1 MLNVMKKDDHIEVF
15 DTKKIQEAILASA
28 RKILSN
34 EEEYDMQQK
43 ALIIANEVARFLNST
58 EDENAVIMTSKIH
71 NVVLEIL
78 SKEWE
83 VVGASYG
90 MYRNYRKQMAKTFL
104 KSYEESETVLHDGDK
119 ENANKDSDLNSTKQA
134 LIANNNMRGYMETFE
149 MDKDWIEAHK
159 QGWIHIHDLAERYLR
174 QQNCC
179 LFNMAGLLDGGFQLN
194 GTVYAEPKHFDSAIN
209 VVGDVTLFASAQQ
222 YGGFTIPE
230 IDTVLAKYAEK
241 SYQSNLKFIL
251 DKFGDIANEDIV
263 ETLEQAAYDMTV
275 RELEQGFQG
284 FETKLNTI
292 SNSLGQIPFVTI
304 TFGLDTTQWGRE
316 ISKAILNV
324 RIKGIGENKSTAVFP
339 KLSFLHRKEINGSPE
354 SPNYDIKQLGIQ
366 CSRLRLYPDWL
377 SLDSGNLAE
386 VYERS
391 NQVVSGMGCRAYLSP
406 FWDEQGNEIYTGR
419 SNIGAVTLN
428 LPKIGLESKGD
439 WNKFFDL
446 IDKYSD
452 IVFAIHE
459 DYYTKISKTKGS
471 SNPLY
476 FCEGGAWTKVGYDE
490 EVGKIYEA
498 STASLGYIG
507 IYETLKAMDVPKE
520 EYLKYGTKIVAYL
533 KKLTEKATINYNHLY
548 ALYSTPAESLCYRFQ
563 KINRK
568 DYGVIEDVTDREYIT
583 NSFHVPVWEDVSV
596 PEKIAFEAPFHKLA
610 TGGRI
615 SYNEFV
621 YGVDNSVLEQAINF
635 AMENGMYYGVNVVA
649 GTCNQC
655 GYSGDFHDNCPKC
668 GTHDITVVTRV
679 CGYLSFDQIHG
690 DSRYNPGK
698 QKEVKE
704 RVKHNFK

>member
-1 MLNVMKKDDHIEVF
+1 MLNVMKKDGHIEVF

-251 DKFGDIANEDIV
+251 DKFGDITNEDIM
-263 ETLEQAAYDMTV
+263 ETLEQTAYDMTV

-428 LPKIGLESKGD
+428 LPKIGLEAKGD

-446 IDKYSD
+446 VDKYSD
-452 IVFAIHE
+452 IIFAIHE

-507 IYETLKAMDVPKE
+507 IYETLKAMNVSKE

-679 CGYLSFDQIHG
+679 CGLTIKS
-690 DSRYNPGK
+690 SL
-698 QKEVKE
+698 
-704 RVKHNFK
+704 

>member
-1 MLNVMKKDDHIEVF
+1 MLNVMKKDGHIEVF

-149 MDKDWIEAHK
+149 MDKDWVEAHK

-251 DKFGDIANEDIV
+251 DKFGNITNEDIM
-263 ETLEQAAYDMTV
+263 ETLEQTAYDMTV

-428 LPKIGLESKGD
+428 LPKIGLEAKGN

-446 IDKYSD
+446 VDKYSD
-452 IVFAIHE
+452 IIFAIHE

-507 IYETLKAMDVPKE
+507 IYETLKAMNVPKE

-568 DYGVIEDVTDREYIT
+568 DYGLIEDVTDREYIT

-635 AMENGMYYGVNVVA
+635 AMEKGMYYGVNVVA

-679 CGYLSFDQIHG
+679 CGLTIKS
-690 DSRYNPGK
+690 SL
-698 QKEVKE
+698 
-704 RVKHNFK
+704 

>member
-1 MLNVMKKDDHIEVF
+1 MLNVMKKDGHIEVF

-149 MDKDWIEAHK
+149 MDKDWVEAHK

-251 DKFGDIANEDIV
+251 DKFGDITNEDIM
-263 ETLEQAAYDMTV
+263 ETLEQTAYDMTV

-428 LPKIGLESKGD
+428 LPKIGLEAKGD

-446 IDKYSD
+446 VDKYSD
-452 IVFAIHE
+452 IIFAIHE

-507 IYETLKAMDVPKE
+507 IYETLKAMNVPKE

-635 AMENGMYYGVNVVA
+635 AMEKGMYYGVNVVA

-679 CGYLSFDQIHG
+679 CGLTIKS
-690 DSRYNPGK
+690 SL
-698 QKEVKE
+698 
-704 RVKHNFK
+704 

>member
-1 MLNVMKKDDHIEVF
+1 MLNVMKKDGHIEVF

-149 MDKDWIEAHK
+149 MDKDWVEAHK

-251 DKFGDIANEDIV
+251 DKFGNITNENIM
-263 ETLEQAAYDMTV
+263 ETLEQTAYDMTV

-339 KLSFLHRKEINGSPE
+339 KLSFLHRKEINGNPE

-377 SLDSGNLAE
+377 SLDNGNLAE

-391 NQVVSGMGCRAYLSP
+391 GQVVSGMGCRAYLSP

-507 IYETLKAMDVPKE
+507 IYETLKAMNVSKE

-568 DYGVIEDVTDREYIT
+568 DYGVIKDVTDREYIT

-635 AMENGMYYGVNVVA
+635 AMEKGMYYGVNVVA